1 MLTGYLKDTREFEE
15 TLLKN
20 NMTLASTLY
29 APGQERLDR
38 FKLNNMSFAGPV
50 IMGIGG
56 KLSKILSVWWKNF
69 ERYHSKNAQ
78 RQIGNEIVLEIRM
91 TIYNKK

>member
-1 MLTGYLKDTREFEE
+1 MYLSNYLNLGFLKDQREFEE
-15 TLLKN
+15 TLRRN

-38 FKLNNMSFAGPV
+38 FQLNNMSFAGPV

-56 KLSKILSVWWKNF
+56 K
-69 ERYHSKNAQ
+69 
-78 RQIGNEIVLEIRM
+78 
-91 TIYNKK
+91 

>member
-1 MLTGYLKDTREFEE
+1 MKYLSIVSSYHGLRLCRRYNNFTHYMLTGYLKDTREFEE

-56 KLSKILSVWWKNF
+56 KLSKILSV
-69 ERYHSKNAQ
+69 
-78 RQIGNEIVLEIRM
+78 
-91 TIYNKK
+91 

>member
-56 KLSKILSVWWKNF
+56 KLSKILSV
-69 ERYHSKNAQ
+69 
-78 RQIGNEIVLEIRM
+78 
-91 TIYNKK
+91 